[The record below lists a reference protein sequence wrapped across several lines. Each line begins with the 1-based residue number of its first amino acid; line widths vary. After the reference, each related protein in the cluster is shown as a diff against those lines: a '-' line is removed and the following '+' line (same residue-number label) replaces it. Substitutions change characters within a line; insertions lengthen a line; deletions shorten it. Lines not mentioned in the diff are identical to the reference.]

1 MTSRRQ
7 FGIFLA
13 CRMNKSLCQL
23 VSCSP
28 DLMSFAGLVPPFVL
42 GAACFDPAGDDY
54 RCEMKHGHRMWV
66 RCCQQ
71 CFESLRLKSAHNYL
85 YSQHERV
92 AVICCLRLG
101 VPVFV
106 AKHATD
112 RSCYRSITSV
122 LDAFIDT
129 LRILFWSKQCDRSHR
144 RVTPRNVCKRR
155 AATNRDRWD
164 THSERRFNFFH
175 HRIESKFVGD
185 QAIHTR
191 RSMQVYLKYD
201 CLE

>member
-1 MTSRRQ
+1 MLS
-7 FGIFLA
+7 IIL
-13 CRMNKSLCQL
+13 CISL
-23 VSCSP
+23 
-28 DLMSFAGLVPPFVL
+28 GLK
-42 GAACFDPAGDDY
+42 GAH
-54 RCEMKHGHRMWV
+54 K
-66 RCCQQ
+66 
-71 CFESLRLKSAHNYL
+71 

-112 RSCYRSITSV
+112 RSCYRSITSL

-144 RVTPRNVCKRR
+144 RVTPRNMCSKRR
-155 AATNRDRWD
+155 AATQRIEIVGIP
-164 THSERRFNFFH
+164 TERGGSNCFH
-175 HRIESKFVGD
+175 HRIESKFVGV
-185 QAIHTR
+185 QAIHAR